1 MRLRKVP
8 EKEERMNN
16 YLVFDWGGTFLKYAI
31 IDKKANILEKDKVPT
46 PQPTKDNEADRKVF
60 FAAIDEIVAG
70 YKESVDG
77 IAVSMPG
84 MIDIKRGYTMTA
96 GWLRYLT
103 GMYLV
108 DYMSAKY
115 GLRVAI
121 QNDGKCAALAEY
133 WKGNLSDVTN
143 GAVMVLGTSVG
154 GGIIIN
160 GQLYSGTHFSA
171 GEYSFMF
178 LDTKKLDSFE
188 STWGSYGTKGL
199 IREVCKITGDDPEK
213 LDGIELFDRAN
224 AGEEAVLIGLKNYTD
239 MLAVGLYNLNVLLDF
254 DKIAV
259 GGGISKQP
267 LLMEYIKES
276 IDEFDRNNILR
287 GVDDYIPKP
296 NVVVTRFNNDANLI
310 GALFNYNSIYKEFGR
325 FRKK

>member
-1 MRLRKVP
+1 
-8 EKEERMNN
+8 MNN

-31 IDKKANILEKDKVPT
+31 IDKKANIIDKDKVPT
-46 PQPTKDNEADRKVF
+46 PQPTGDNEKDRKDF
-60 FAAIDEIVAG
+60 FEVIDDIVSE
-70 YKESVDG
+70 YKEGVDG

-84 MIDIKRGYTMTA
+84 MIDLNRGYTMTA
-96 GWLRYLT
+96 GWLKYLT

-108 DYMSAKY
+108 DYMSTRY
-115 GLRVAI
+115 GLRVAV

-133 WKGNLSDVTN
+133 WKGSLKDVVN

-154 GGIIIN
+154 GGIIIDKK
-160 GQLYSGTHFSA
+160 LYSGRRFSA
-171 GEYSFMF
+171 GEYSFMV
-178 LDTKKLDSFE
+178 LDSSNKYEFE

-199 IREVCKITGDDPEK
+199 IREVCKITGDDPLV
-213 LDGIELFDRAN
+213 LDGVELFKRAN
-224 AGEEAVLIGLKNYTD
+224 EGDEGILKGLKNYTD
-239 MLAVGLYNLNVLLDF
+239 ILAIGLYNLNVLLDL

-267 LLMEYIKES
+267 LLMEYIKNS
-276 IDEFDRNNILR
+276 IDEYDSSSPLRQFDT
-287 GVDDYIPKP
+287 YIPKP
-296 NVVVTRFNNDANLI
+296 NVVVTKYNNDANLI